1 MRTYIKVSIAWA
13 IALAAVA
20 CNNKEALR
28 DNPVNPNYNP
38 ETKEVTTQFVLSVN
52 TGSPQTK
59 MTADNVQMGSN
70 FLGIQDAYILAYKT
84 DISNPDTFTNE
95 PFVLTP
101 GTKSLRRYPMGVMYS
116 NGSINASTNA
126 SASSNRVL
134 QLSIPVDVDAML
146 VYGKAVNGRSEP
158 STDAVDKVRGYM
170 DFHIDDTPDN
180 IYFELKSRLS
190 DKTAYDN
197 TAALMIFV
205 INRII
210 GSDIPAAT
218 TDYTVG
224 STVYSN
230 LGPLSWKGLGDQY
243 VADKTQLNGLEEI
256 LGSAFATF
264 TTIKED
270 EYRAGSSTAV
280 LTMVKDMFS
289 SISSVA
295 SAIPTSDGEANAR
308 RLAEEIV
315 NRIGRYFDTT
325 NWTYKSKSTIQ
336 SNVPASVMDGSTFAS
351 TFANAGDLNSFPYA
365 EFHIPEGA
373 AQLAYTASSNKFSY
387 KDPNVALVQPNY
399 NASNQFDPLRYK
411 YPAELAYYVNSP
423 LRVTSEKVTTA
434 SYPNGTSNWKDDANT
449 KWTGWTKNGRVQS
462 NTQGVA
468 IRDNINYGV
477 ALLKTSIAYTA
488 TELQDNKHNLTGDID
503 NNKFTTTTGG
513 TARFTLHGV
522 LVGGQNSK
530 MNWQYLR
537 KESTGDAAL
546 FNNVIYDDDI
556 YDAAI
561 PTPTGKENYTI
572 VFDNYNFT
580 GTQSSV
586 YVALEIK
593 NEGDAFWGKNNL
605 IPSGGIF
612 YLVGELQ
619 VAPGGQ
625 TITWPTDHQ
634 VPPIYGVDEAVPA
647 GKVGGHSMEIP
658 RVFIQDFVT
667 KAVFNIGETS
677 LQKAYVSIPNL
688 ASTQMSLGLSVD
700 LSWADGY
707 EYTVT
712 L

>member
-1 MRTYIKVSIAWA
+1 MGKLIKISHAGA
-13 IALAAVA
+13 IALAAAVA
-20 CNNKEALR
+20 CNPKEVVS
-28 DNPVNPNYNP
+28 DNPDFNP

-59 MTADNVQMGSN
+59 QTAENVQMASN

-84 DISNPDTFTNE
+84 NISNPDTYTNE
-95 PFVLTP
+95 PFVLDP
-101 GTKSLRRYPMGVMYS
+101 TKKCDRRYPMGKLYS
-116 NGSINASTNA
+116 NGSIDAPNNA
-126 SASSNRVL
+126 SASSNRIL
-134 QLSIPVDVDAML
+134 QMSIPVDVDAML
-146 VYGKAVNGRSEP
+146 IYGKAINDRSDP
-158 STDAVDKVRGYM
+158 STDGIDKARGYM
-170 DFHIDDTPDN
+170 TYNIDDTPDN
-180 IYFELKSRLS
+180 IYFELKSRLAS
-190 DKTAYDN
+190 KTKYDN

-210 GSDIPAAT
+210 KSQIADIAT
-218 TDYTVG
+218 YTVG
-224 STVYSN
+224 TENYSN
-230 LGPLSWKGLGDQY
+230 LAALTWKGLGDQY
-243 VADKTQLNGLEEI
+243 KADKTQLNSLEEI
-256 LGSAFATF
+256 LGSAFTNF
-264 TTIKED
+264 TTIKDD

-280 LTMVKDMFS
+280 LTMVKDMYTA
-289 SISSVA
+289 ISGVA
-295 SAIPTSDGEANAR
+295 SAIPVSPGEANAR

-325 NWTYKSKSTIQ
+325 IWEYKTKETIQ
-336 SNVPASVMDGSTFAS
+336 SNVPADVMSSATFAS
-351 TFANAGDLNSFPYA
+351 TFADAGNLNTFPYA

-373 AQLAYTASSNKFSY
+373 AQLAYNSTANEFSY

-399 NASNQFDPLRYK
+399 NASNEFDPLRYK

-423 LRVTSEKVTTA
+423 LRVTTTKVTTD
-434 SYPNGTSNWKDDANT
+434 SYPNGTTNWKDDANA

-462 NTQGVA
+462 DTRGVA
-468 IRDNINYGV
+468 VRDNINYGV
-477 ALLKTSIAYTA
+477 ALLKTSVAFSA
-488 TELQDNKHNLTGDID
+488 TEIQDNKHNLTGDAE
-503 NNKFTTTTGG
+503 NNKFTTSTGG

-537 KESTGDAAL
+537 KESTGDASL
-546 FNNVIYDDDI
+546 FNNVIYDDAIHDT
-556 YDAAI
+556 AI

-580 GTQSSV
+580 DTQNSV

-593 NEGDAFWGKNNL
+593 NEGDPFWGKNNL
-605 IPSGGIF
+605 IPHDGIF

-625 TITWPTDHQ
+625 TITWPDDHQ
-634 VPPIYGVDEAVPA
+634 VPPIYSAAEATAA
-647 GKVGGHSMEIP
+647 GKVAGHSKEIP

-677 LQKAYVSIPNL
+677 LQKAYVTIPNL

-700 LSWADGY
+700 LSWTDGY
-707 EYTVT
+707 EYLITF
-712 L
+712 